1 MSYYFIMEI
10 GEVDIKV
17 TANHSCSEIVKTP
30 FSSDNFNSILE
41 LPDIFAIVY

>member
-17 TANHSCSEIVKTP
+17 AVNHSCSKIVKTP

-41 LPDIFAIVY
+41 LLDIFATVY